1 MIPQPGRRI
10 ASPHKAEPH
19 ILLLAF
25 DWCSVR
31 ADIDMQSPFLVF
43 VVLVRKHGNY
53 DQKHPDNE
61 VEDVTVPG
69 LAPLKRRT
77 PKTPRK
83 AWICCQV

>member
-1 MIPQPGRRI
+1 
-10 ASPHKAEPH
+10 
-19 ILLLAF
+19 
-25 DWCSVR
+25 
-31 ADIDMQSPFLVF
+31 MQSPFLVF

-83 AWICCQV
+83 A